1 MEKIELTREQI
12 RYLAMYLDEEYKS
25 VSFGRSH
32 WPFKEVIKMGIEA
45 YNGGAR

>member
-1 MEKIELTREQI
+1 MKKIELTREQI
-12 RYLAMYLDEEYKS
+12 RYLAMYLEEEYKS
-25 VSFGRSH
+25 DGYKTD